1 MNIDTQKFR
10 KQTIVSKYNIYK
22 ELVSR
27 YNKRLE
33 EVSEELSKYSQE
45 LNEFIEDH
53 DSVILDL
60 YNKYTRK
67 FQNQV
72 SGKFYLTMYKFPDID
87 FVLQNIRFQAKPY
100 FIYVDGVFIENK
112 LSFTCMGS
120 INREFKLD
128 DRFKY
133 ECAEVL
139 DLDRYE
145 VDPEYAQDIR
155 REIDSSIT
163 RVQKLLDLLNNIY
176 NVVVEKENKLREV
189 YDHVMLDVVL
199 KDKSELLIKLYNNLI
214 ELQNS
219 NNSIYAWFLLQVAGE
234 IYKDVGPKLG
244 LKIQGDLTDFVK
256 FNTRVDFIDQC
267 YLKYAV
273 GIDSIFEEDSDEDV
287 EEDTDD
293 SDDINWCY

>member
-27 YNKRLE
+27 YNNRLV
-33 EVSEELSKYSQE
+33 EVAKILNKYSYK
-45 LNEFIEDH
+45 LRDFVEDH
-53 DSVILDL
+53 DRIIFDL
-60 YNKYTRK
+60 YSKYARR
-67 FQNQV
+67 FENQD
-72 SGKFYLTMYKFPDID
+72 SGKFYLRQYRAPDVD
-87 FVLQNIRFQAKPY
+87 FVLQNLRVSPRTY
-100 FIYVDGVFIENK
+100 FIGAEGVYRDLYIDFA
-112 LSFTCMGS
+112 
-120 INREFKLD
+120 LD
-128 DRFKY
+128 NRFKC
-133 ECAEVL
+133 ECAEIL

-163 RVQKLLDLLNNIY
+163 RIQKLLDLLNNIY
-176 NVVVEKENKLREV
+176 SVVVEKYNKLREV
-189 YDHVMLDVVL
+189 YDHVMLDIVQ
-199 KDKSELLIKLYNNLI
+199 KDTSKILIKLYNNLI

-219 NNSIYAWFLLQVAGE
+219 NNSIYAWYLLQVAGE

-244 LKIQGDLTDFVK
+244 LKVQGDLTDFVK
-256 FNTRVDFIDQC
+256 FNTRIDFIDQC
-267 YLKYAV
+267 YLKYAA

>member
-1 MNIDTQKFR
+1 MNINTQKFR
-10 KQTIVSKYNIYK
+10 KQTIVRKYNIYK
-22 ELVSR
+22 ELISR
-27 YNKRLE
+27 YDKRLE
-33 EVSEELSKYSQE
+33 EVSDELSKYSQE

-53 DSVILDL
+53 DSIILDL

-72 SGKFYLTMYKFPDID
+72 SGKFYLTMYKFPDVD

-100 FIYVDGVFIENK
+100 FIYVNGVFIENK

-139 DLDRYE
+139 DLDRY
-145 VDPEYAQDIR
+145 VADPEYASDIR

-163 RVQKLLDLLNNIY
+163 RIQKLLDLLNNIY
-176 NVVVEKENKLREV
+176 NVVKEKYNKLQEV
-189 YDHVMLDVVL
+189 YDHVMLDIIS
-199 KDKSELLIKLYNNLI
+199 KGKSELIIKLYNNLI
-214 ELQNS
+214 SLQSS

-234 IYKDVGPKLG
+234 IYKDVGLTLG
-244 LKIQGDLTDFVK
+244 LKIQGDMTDFVK
-256 FNTRVDFIDQC
+256 NTRVDFIDQC
-267 YLKYAV
+267 YFKYAET
-273 GIDSIFEEDSDEDV
+273 DSIFEEDSDEDV
-287 EEDTDD
+287 EEDDED

>member
-33 EVSEELSKYSQE
+33 QVIEKLEKYNQE
-45 LNEFIEDH
+45 LREFIEDH
-53 DSVILDL
+53 DSIILDL
-60 YNKYTRK
+60 YSKYSRR
-67 FQNQV
+67 FENQD
-72 SGKFYLTMYKFPDID
+72 SGKFYLRQYRAPDVD
-87 FVLQNIRFQAKPY
+87 FVLQNLLVRSRTY
-100 FIYVDGVFIENK
+100 FIQAEGI
-112 LSFTCMGS
+112 CGS
-120 INREFKLD
+120 IDNYMGFGID
-128 DRFKY
+128 NRFKY
-133 ECAEVL
+133 ECAEIL

-145 VDPEYAQDIR
+145 VDPEYASDFR
-155 REIDSSIT
+155 REIDSQIT
-163 RVQKLLDLLNNIY
+163 RIQKLLDLLNNIY
-176 NVVVEKENKLREV
+176 SVVEQKYSKLEEV
-189 YDHVMLDVVL
+189 YNHIMIDIVQ
-199 KDKSELLIKLYNNLI
+199 KNESKILIKLYNNLI

-219 NNSIYAWFLLQVAGE
+219 NNSIYAWYLLQVAGE

-244 LKIQGDLTDFVK
+244 LKVQGDLTDFVK

-287 EEDTDD
+287 EEDTEDN
-293 SDDINWCY
+293 DDINFCY

>member
-10 KQTIVSKYNIYK
+10 KQTIVSKYSIYK

-27 YNKRLE
+27 YDKRLE
-33 EVSEELSKYSQE
+33 QVNKILEKYSKE
-45 LNEFIEDH
+45 LNNLIEDH
-53 DSVILDL
+53 DGIILGL
-60 YNKYTRK
+60 YNKYTSR

-72 SGKFYLTMYKFPDID
+72 SGKFYLTLYKFPDID
-87 FVLQNIRFQAKPY
+87 FVLQNIRFQARPY
-100 FIYVDGVFIENK
+100 FICADGVFIENK
-112 LSFTCMGS
+112 LSISSMGFV
-120 INREFKLD
+120 NREFKLD

-145 VDPEYAQDIR
+145 VDPEYAYDIKIM
-155 REIDSSIT
+155 IDSSIT
-163 RVQKLLDLLNNIY
+163 RVQKLLDLLNSIY
-176 NVVVEKENKLREV
+176 NVVEEKYSKLREV
-189 YDHVMLDVVL
+189 YNHVILNIVQ
-199 KDKSELLIKLYNNLI
+199 KNENELLIKLYNNLI
-214 ELQNS
+214 ELQKS

-256 FNTRVDFIDQC
+256 LNTRVDFIDQC

-273 GIDSIFEEDSDEDV
+273 GVDSIFEEDSDEDV
-287 EEDTDD
+287 EEDTEDN
-293 SDDINWCY
+293 DDIDFCY